1 MARSRAGLAVTAA
14 LLAGAV
20 AAGWWSGASSSAAF
34 AARVTRVIDGDTI
47 LVALAGGRVETV
59 RILGVDTPE
68 TKKPNTPV
76 QCYGPEASAYT
87 KERLT
92 GRAVVLELDTEPR
105 DIYGRL
111 LAYVVVDGRRFDDEL
126 LRFGYARLLV
136 ISPNDAYSRAMLT
149 AETEARRADR
159 GLWGAC

>member
-20 AAGWWSGASSSAAF
+20 VAGWWSGAAGPASF
-34 AARVTRVIDGDTI
+34 AARVTRVVDGDTI
-47 LVALAGGRVETV
+47 IVALAGGRSETV
-59 RILGVDTPE
+59 RVLGVDTPE

-76 QCYGPEASAYT
+76 QCFGPEASAYT
-87 KERLT
+87 KHRLT
-92 GRAVVLELDTEPR
+92 GRAVTLELDTELR

-111 LAYVVVDGRRFDDEL
+111 LAYVILEGRRFDDEL
-126 LRFGYARLLV
+126 LRLGYGRLLV
-136 ISPNDAYSRAMLT
+136 ISPNDAHSRAMLR
-149 AETEARRADR
+149 AETEARRTNR